1 MQSLAPAVRPDQTA
15 APRAALERPFYFI
28 VVLWG
33 ERFRSFLLDFA
44 LPTLLSPNNLLALNT
59 SPRSKFLICTRPE
72 DWSVIERASVF
83 QLLNKY
89 VEPVYVEIPPCPAG
103 VPGGIHMG
111 TGHRLGYGFAHA
123 AQAYA
128 FVLMPDCVFSDGMIA
143 RLQDL
148 AREGIELVMI
158 PALRFAQEPLFE
170 QLRKAGI
177 SPADHHKGAA
187 APICLQSRDLVRMA
201 LKSMH
206 SESASY
212 EWNAGYFHP
221 IPSAVWWRVPG
232 EDGIVLHSLS
242 WAPMIDFAAV
252 HEHDASTFDYWTFD
266 GDYAYKNLGNISR
279 VHLVLDSDEMFMASW
294 SRSAENPYDLTPRK
308 ELGWPLVGG
317 LVKRH
322 RFRQA
327 FYGGDLRLDPLRQ
340 TMLFHGARWHAEP
353 VDQAW
358 LPVEQRAVRA
368 LYSCVAPPADER
380 IAVVL
385 PPRKDMP
392 TLVPLVRGLVS
403 LMCAIGVAILRVRD
417 VLRHFWIHREAFL
430 PRMRQVLHGDPD
442 VIRWLI
448 WRARELA
455 YYLAGRTAPGK
466 PPRPNR

>member
-1 MQSLAPAVRPDQTA
+1 MQSLAPAARPDQAA

-33 ERFRSFLLDFA
+33 ERFRNFLLDLA
-44 LPTLLSPNNLLALNT
+44 LPTLLSPNNLPALNT
-59 SPRSKFLICTRPE
+59 RPRSKFLICTRRE
-72 DWSVIERASVF
+72 DWSAIERAPVF
-83 QLLNKY
+83 QLLSRY

-111 TGHRLGYGFAHA
+111 TGHRLGYGLAHA

-128 FVLMPDCVFSDGMIA
+128 FVLMPDCVFSDGMVA
-143 RLQDL
+143 RLQEL
-148 AREGIELVMI
+148 AREGVELVMI

-177 SPADHHKGAA
+177 SPADHDGSA
-187 APICLQSRDLVRMA
+187 APIRLQSRDLVRMA
-201 LKSMH
+201 LASMH

-212 EWNAGYFHP
+212 EWDATYFHP

-242 WAPMIDFAAV
+242 WAPVIDFAAV
-252 HEHDASTFDYWTFD
+252 PEHDASTFDYWTFD

-279 VHLVLDSDEMFMASW
+279 IHLVLDSDEMCMASW

-308 ELGWPLVGG
+308 ELGGPFAS

-322 RFRQA
+322 LFRKA

-353 VDQAW
+353 VNQAW
-358 LPVEQRAVRA
+358 APVEQRALRT
-368 LYSCVAPPADER
+368 LCSCVAPPADER
-380 IAVVL
+380 TAAVL
-385 PPRKDMP
+385 PPGKDMP
-392 TLVPLVRGLVS
+392 VLGPPVRGL
-403 LMCAIGVAILRVRD
+403 LGLGCAIGVAILRVRD
-417 VLRHFWIHREAFL
+417 VFRHFWIHREAFL
-430 PRMRQVLHGDPD
+430 PRLRQVLHGDRD
-442 VIRWLI
+442 VIRWLT